1 MPHERAFLTVEITPQ
16 DVQQKQ
22 FDQVKRGFDPQQ
34 VGTYLDQTAAALAAR
49 DRELHEAHTE
59 IAALGRAVKDVKQNE
74 EAFRLTMTAATQ
86 AKEEMLRRATEGA
99 DKLEADAREKAALM
113 IERAKADADDQV
125 AAVKRELESLQGER
139 TRLEAQLVEL
149 RTNGPALTDETSKA
163 DSERPSLELVVDQ
176 PDAAVAQDEPELA
189 ARVGDLRG

>member
-1 MPHERAFLTVEITPQ
+1 MEITPQ

-34 VGTYLDQTAAALAAR
+34 VGTYLDQMAAALAAR

-59 IAALGRAVKDVKQNE
+59 IAALGRAVSDVKQNE

-86 AKEEMLRRATEGA
+86 AKEEMLRRATEA
-99 DKLEADAREKAALM
+99 AEKLESEARDSVALM
-113 IERAKADADDQV
+113 IERGKVDAEDQV
-125 AAVKRELESLQGER
+125 ATVERELESLQGER
-139 TRLEAQLVEL
+139 ARLEAQLVEL
-149 RTNGPALTDETSKA
+149 RSQGPDDAGSTEPTDSN
-163 DSERPSLELVVDQ
+163 RPPLELVVDQ
-176 PDAAVAQDEPELA
+176 QHAPAEPDASELA

>member
-1 MPHERAFLTVEITPQ
+1 MEITPQ

-34 VGTYLDQTAAALAAR
+34 VGMYLDQTAAALAAR

-59 IAALGRAVKDVKQNE
+59 IAALGRAVEDVKQNE

-86 AKEEMLRRATEGA
+86 AKEEMLRRAGETA
-99 DKLEADAREKAALM
+99 DKLEADARDAASL
-113 IERAKADADDQV
+113 IVERARVEADDQV
-125 AAVKRELESLQGER
+125 AVLKRDIESLQGER

-149 RTNGPALTDETSKA
+149 REHRPVAPEEIQQGDADRPA
-163 DSERPSLELVVDQ
+163 LELVVDQ
-176 PDAAVAQDEPELA
+176 PHGPIAPDESALA